1 MNSFEE
7 FQAAFLKENRK
18 LKIIIG
24 VMIIVFGI
32 GTTSLI
38 MQNKYFLYKGKN
50 IFEERPLAVEVC
62 RLGFMTLVDGEPNH
76 HVVTKGII
84 DLVKKE
90 PFTITVDKVLQLKS
104 VEAGACKIVFQSDK
118 RLVAFKIVLES
129 SDDFPFFY
137 KLNELVELSADEEVL

>member
-38 MQNKYFLYKGKN
+38 MQNKYFLYKGKD

-90 PFTITVDKVLQLKS
+90 PFSITVDKILQLKS
-104 VEAGACKIVFQSDK
+104 IEAGACKIVFQSDK
-118 RLVAFKIVLES
+118 KLVAFKIMLES
-129 SDDFPFFY
+129 NDDFPFFY
-137 KLNELVELSADEEVL
+137 KLNELVELSTDEEVI

>member
-7 FQAAFLKENRK
+7 FQAAFIKENRK

-24 VMIIVFGI
+24 LMIIIFGI
-32 GTTSLI
+32 GTTALLL
-38 MQNKYFLYKGKN
+38 QRKYFLYQGKE

-62 RLGFMTLVDGEPNH
+62 RLGFMTLINGEPH
-76 HVVTKGII
+76 PHVVTKGII

-90 PFTITVDKVLQLKS
+90 PFTIEVEKVLQLKS
-104 VEAGACKIVFQSDK
+104 LEPGACKIVFRSDK
-118 RLVAFKIVLES
+118 KLVAFKIILDS
-129 SDDFPFFY
+129 SDSFPFFY

>member
-38 MQNKYFLYKGKN
+38 MQNKYFLYKGN
-50 IFEERPLAVEVC
+50 DIFEERPLAVEVC

-84 DLVKKE
+84 DLVNKE
-90 PFTITVDKVLQLKS
+90 PFSITVDKILQLKS
-104 VEAGACKIVFQSDK
+104 VEAGACKIVFWSDK
-118 RLVAFKIVLES
+118 KLVAFKIVLES

>member
-7 FQAAFLKENRK
+7 FQAAFLKENKK

-32 GTTSLI
+32 GTTSLM
-38 MQNKYFLYKGKN
+38 MQKKYFLYKGKD

-84 DLVKKE
+84 HLVKKE
-90 PFTITVDKVLQLKS
+90 PFSITVDKILQLKS

-118 RLVAFKIVLES
+118 KLVAFKIVLES

>member
-1 MNSFEE
+1 MNSYEE
-7 FQAAFLKENRK
+7 FKADFLKENRK

-24 VMIIVFGI
+24 VMIIVFGL
-32 GTTSLI
+32 GTSSLI
-38 MQNKYFLYKGKN
+38 LQNKYFLYKGKD

-104 VEAGACKIVFQSDK
+104 IEAGACKIVFQSDK
-118 RLVAFKIVLES
+118 KLVAFKIILES

>member
-7 FQAAFLKENRK
+7 FHAAFLKENRK

-24 VMIIVFGI
+24 VMIIVFGM
-32 GTTSLI
+32 GTTSLM
-38 MQNKYFLYKGKN
+38 MQNKYFLYKGKD

-90 PFTITVDKVLQLKS
+90 PFSITVDKILQLKS
-104 VEAGACKIVFQSDK
+104 VEAGACKIIFQSDK
-118 RLVAFKIVLES
+118 KLFSFKIILES
-129 SDDFPFFY
+129 NDDYPFFY
-137 KLNELVELSADEEVL
+137 KLNELVELSVDEEVL

>member
-1 MNSFEE
+1 VNSYEE
-7 FQAAFLKENRK
+7 FKADFLKENRK

-24 VMIIVFGI
+24 VMIIVFGL
-32 GTTSLI
+32 GTSSLI
-38 MQNKYFLYKGKN
+38 LQKKYFLYKGKD

-104 VEAGACKIVFQSDK
+104 IEAGACKIVFQSDK
-118 RLVAFKIVLES
+118 KLVAFKIILES